1 MEGEFSAQQAS
12 CQADSGSIAWLS
24 RCSAAIRSCWTWEE
38 RVFILPILL
47 TDSGEISQEA
57 TVIGIPCKM
66 LGDSTERPET
76 VEIWN
81 NELIGADPELL
92 RKSLAMVID
101 GKWKKRGSPRKWDG
115 KSAERIVSAIESSL
129 A

>member
-1 MEGEFSAQQAS
+1 M
-12 CQADSGSIAWLS
+12 
-24 RCSAAIRSCWTWEE
+24 
-38 RVFILPILL
+38 
-47 TDSGEISQEA
+47 
-57 TVIGIPCKM
+57 GIPCKT

-76 VEIWN
+76 VEIWT

-101 GKWKKRGSPRKWDG
+101 GKWKKGGIPQKRDG
-115 KSAERIVSAIESSL
+115 KYAERIVSAIESSQ